1 MTKVALTAIFKVRDG
16 ASQEIEA
23 VFQELADAVKSEDG
37 NLAYTV
43 CRSQKN
49 KLDYT
54 VFEVYESM
62 DAVQAHRIAI
72 HTKAAFAKLTLLL
85 TAPPAI
91 DMLEILSEV

>member
-1 MTKVALTAIFKVRDG
+1 MAKVALTANFKVREG

-23 VFQELADAVKSEDG
+23 VFQELADGVKSEEG
-37 NLAYTV
+37 NLVYTV

-49 KLDYT
+49 ELEYT

-62 DAVQAHRIAI
+62 EAAQTHRVAN

-85 TAPPAI
+85 AAPPAI